1 MNKIK
6 HYKNNKKDIDY
17 IETKDVYL
25 KEVEYKGLLNI
36 KVKENETLKEYLNK
50 LEADIELLKEKLE
63 KQELLYQEQQDF
75 LKKLE
80 KGLNLRWKERYWIYL

>member
-63 KQELLYQEQQDF
+63 KQELLYQEQQEF

-80 KGLNLRWKERYWIYL
+80 KGLNLR

>member
-80 KGLNLRWKERYWIYL
+80 KGLNLR

>member
-6 HYKNNKKDIDY
+6 HYKHNKKDIDY
-17 IETKDVYL
+17 VETKDVYL

-36 KVKENETLKEYLNK
+36 KVKEDETLEEYLNK

-63 KQELLYQEQQDF
+63 KQELLYQEQQEF

-80 KGLNLRWKERYWIYL
+80 KGLNLR